1 MPLDRSYVGKHYPA
15 TPPYQVGRE
24 HIRDFA
30 AAIGDLN
37 PAYHNV
43 DAAREL
49 GHRDLIAPPTYPF
62 SLTMRAMT
70 TAVLDPDLG
79 LEYGQVVHGEQS
91 FDFVRPVTAGDELV
105 VQARIAEIEIKGRNE
120 LLTTECR
127 VETVAGELVVTT
139 REVIV
144 SRGTAV

>member
-1 MPLDRSYVGKHYPA
+1 M
-15 TPPYQVGRE
+15 GRE
-24 HIRDFA
+24 HIRDYA

-62 SLTMRAMT
+62 TLTMRAMT

-79 LEYGQVVHGEQS
+79 LNYGQVVHGEQS
-91 FDFVRPVTAGDELV
+91 FDYVRPVTAGDELV
-105 VQARIAEIEIKGRNE
+105 VQARIAAIEVKGINE

-127 VETVAGELVVTT
+127 VETVTGELVVTT

>member
-1 MPLDRSYVGKHYPA
+1 MPLDHSYLGKEYPA
-15 TPPYQVGRE
+15 TPAYQVGRE
-24 HIRDFA
+24 HIRDYA

-62 SLTMRAMT
+62 TLTMRAMT
-70 TAVLDPDLG
+70 TTVLDPDLG
-79 LEYGQVVHGEQS
+79 LNYGQVVHGEQS
-91 FDFVRPVTAGDELV
+91 FDYVRPVTAGDELV
-105 VQARIAEIEIKGRNE
+105 VQARIAAIEVKGINE

-127 VETVAGELVVTT
+127 VQTVTGELVVTT

>member
-1 MPLDRSYVGKHYPA
+1 MPLDHSYLGKEYPT
-15 TPPYQVGRE
+15 TPAYQVGRE
-24 HIRDFA
+24 HIRDYA

-62 SLTMRAMT
+62 TLTMRAMT

-79 LEYGQVVHGEQS
+79 LHYGQVVHGEQS
-91 FDFVRPVTAGDELV
+91 FDYVRPVTAGDELV
-105 VQARIAEIEIKGRNE
+105 VQARIAAIEVKGINE

-127 VETVAGELVVTT
+127 VETVTGELVVTT

>member
-1 MPLDRSYVGKHYPA
+1 
-15 TPPYQVGRE
+15 VGRE
-24 HIRDFA
+24 HIRDYA

-62 SLTMRAMT
+62 TLTMRAMT

-79 LEYGQVVHGEQS
+79 LNYGQVVHGEQS
-91 FDFVRPVTAGDELV
+91 FDYVRPVTAGDELV
-105 VQARIAEIEIKGRNE
+105 VQAKIAAIEVKGINE

-127 VETVAGELVVTT
+127 VETVTGELVVTT